1 MNYVMIDVKLVAY
14 FFKYITIAL
23 TAPTI
28 IIMGTVFLLVAG
40 QSYSIMMTITLII
53 LSFILFTIVRWI
65 S

>member
-1 MNYVMIDVKLVAY
+1 MIDVKLVAY

>member
-1 MNYVMIDVKLVAY
+1 MIDVKLVAY

-53 LSFILFTIVRWI
+53 LSFIV
-65 S
+65 